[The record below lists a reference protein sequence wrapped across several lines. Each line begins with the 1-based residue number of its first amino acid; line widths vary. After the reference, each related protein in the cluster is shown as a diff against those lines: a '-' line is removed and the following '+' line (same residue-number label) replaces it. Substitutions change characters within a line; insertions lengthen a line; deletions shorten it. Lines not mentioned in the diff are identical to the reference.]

1 MSRGVVRIL
10 LVEDNLGDV
19 RLTREAFKDARIPL
33 ELNVVSDGVE
43 ALDFLRRRGAY
54 SQSPRP
60 DLILLDLIL
69 PRMDGRV
76 VLEELKA
83 DLTLKS
89 LPVIILSV
97 SSAPEDI
104 EYSYARHANCYVA
117 KPEQLDG
124 FKNVVR
130 GVDEF
135 WLSSLSDLKRG
146 RG

>member
-60 DLILLDLIL
+60 DLILLDLNL

-83 DLTLKS
+83 DLTKS

>member
-1 MSRGVVRIL
+1 MSRGVVHIL
-10 LVEDNLGDV
+10 LVEDNPGDV

-60 DLILLDLIL
+60 DLILLDLNL